1 MNTSE
6 LRSPRLRRVFDYLSL
21 HISATTKE
29 IEDKCCVASAR
40 DYIRRL
46 RDHGIKIQ
54 TIEEGISQTGA
65 RIVRYKILLD
75 AIAQPRQL
83 TLL

>member
-1 MNTSE
+1 MT
-6 LRSPRLRRVFDYLSL
+6 LKSPRLQRVYDYLTL
-21 HISATTKE
+21 NISATTKE

-46 RDHGIKIQ
+46 RDHGVNIQ
-54 TIEEGISQTGA
+54 TIEEGINQNGC
-65 RIVRYKILLD
+65 RVVRYKWLGESS
-75 AIAQPRQL
+75 QL

>member
-1 MNTSE
+1 MT
-6 LRSPRLRRVFDYLSL
+6 LKSPRLQRVYDYLSL
-21 HISATTKE
+21 HLSATTKE

-46 RDHGIKIQ
+46 RDHGVAIQ
-54 TIEEGISQTGA
+54 TIEEGTSPTGA
-65 RIVRYKILLD
+65 RIVRYRLVLEPV
-75 AIAQPRQL
+75 AAPRQL

>member
-1 MNTSE
+1 MTPDD
-6 LRSPRLRRVFDYLSL
+6 LKSPRLRRVFDYLTL
-21 HISATTKE
+21 NLSATTKE

-46 RDHGIKIQ
+46 RDHGMAIQ
-54 TIEEGISQTGA
+54 TIEEGTSPTGA
-65 RIVRYKILLD
+65 RIVRYRLLLEPKP
-75 AIAQPRQL
+75 AQL

>member
-1 MNTSE
+1 MT
-6 LRSPRLRRVFDYLSL
+6 LKSPRLQRVYDYLTKNL
-21 HISATTKE
+21 CATTKE

-46 RDHGIKIQ
+46 RDHGLRIE
-54 TIEEGISQTGA
+54 TIEQGVSATGA
-65 RIVRYKILLD
+65 RIVLYKLLLD
-75 AIAQPRQL
+75 PPRPKQL

>member
-1 MNTSE
+1 MT
-6 LRSPRLRRVFDYLSL
+6 LKSPRLQRVYDYLTVHL
-21 HISATTKE
+21 SATTKE

-54 TIEEGISQTGA
+54 TIEEGISSTGA
-65 RIVRYKILLD
+65 RIVRYRLLNESG
-75 AIAQPRQL
+75 QMQL
-83 TLL
+83 GLGA

>member
-1 MNTSE
+1 MN
-6 LRSPRLRRVFDYLSL
+6 LDDLKSPRLRRVYEYLSL
-21 HISATTKE
+21 NLAATTKE

-46 RDHGIKIQ
+46 RDHGMNIQ
-54 TIEEGISQTGA
+54 TVELGISQTGA
-65 RIVRYKILLD
+65 RIVQYRLVLEPPKP
-75 AIAQPRQL
+75 AQL

>member
-1 MNTSE
+1 MT
-6 LRSPRLRRVFDYLSL
+6 LKSPRLQRVYDYLTL

-46 RDHGIKIQ
+46 RDHGMNIQ
-54 TIEEGISQTGA
+54 TIEEGFSQTGA
-65 RIVRYKILLD
+65 RVVRYKWLGD
-75 AIAQPRQL
+75 SPQL

>member
-1 MNTSE
+1 MGERMT
-6 LRSPRLRRVFDYLSL
+6 LKSPRLQRVFDYLTL
-21 HISATTKE
+21 NLSATTKE

-46 RDHGIKIQ
+46 RDHGMAIQ
-54 TIEEGISQTGA
+54 TIEEGTSQTGA
-65 RIVRYKILLD
+65 RIVRYKLLGES
-75 AIAQPRQL
+75 RQL

>member
-1 MNTSE
+1 MNADDFK
-6 LRSPRLRRVFDYLSL
+6 SPRLRRVFEYLSINL
-21 HISATTKE
+21 SATTKE

-46 RDHGIKIQ
+46 RDHGMKIQ
-54 TIEEGISQTGA
+54 TIERGTSSTGA
-65 RIVRYKILLD
+65 RIVEYRLIVD
-75 AIAQPRQL
+75 APKPEQL

>member
-1 MNTSE
+1 MRLE
-6 LRSPRLRRVFDYLSL
+6 DLKSPRLKRVYEYLSL
-21 HISATTKE
+21 HLSATTKE

-54 TIEEGISQTGA
+54 TIEEGVSETGA
-65 RIVRYKILLD
+65 RIVRYKLLLEV
-75 AIAQPRQL
+75 AAKPAQL

>member
-1 MNTSE
+1 MT
-6 LRSPRLRRVFDYLSL
+6 LRSPRLQRVYDYLTL
-21 HISATTKE
+21 NLSATTKE

-46 RDHGIKIQ
+46 RDHGISIQ
-54 TIEEGISQTGA
+54 TIEEGTSQTGA
-65 RIVRYKILLD
+65 RIVRYKLLVD
-75 AIAQPRQL
+75 APQRQL